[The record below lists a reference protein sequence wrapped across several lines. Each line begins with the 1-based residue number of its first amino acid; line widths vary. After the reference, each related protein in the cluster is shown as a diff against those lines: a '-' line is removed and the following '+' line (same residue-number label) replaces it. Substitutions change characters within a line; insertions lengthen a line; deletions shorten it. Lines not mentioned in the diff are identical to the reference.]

1 MKHHREEV
9 GENQCELV
17 PTKGHLLAHA
27 TGSREVG
34 WMFGLNC
41 DLLPDSYVEA
51 LTSMGTIFGDRDN

>member
-1 MKHHREEV
+1 M